1 MRPRATIA
9 IVSLTVLLAGCGGWR
24 RIPETESAPRL
35 SMEKPVRVRLRDG
48 SVLLIDQPRVVGD
61 SLIGNLGPTH
71 ERTAVALSAVQSLDE
86 RSVSVLRTAGVVALV
101 YVGATIVALFLLL
114 SALGG

>member
-1 MRPRATIA
+1 MRPRTTIA
-9 IVSLTVLLAGCGGWR
+9 IVSVTVLLAGCAGWR
-24 RIPETESAPRL
+24 RLPETEIAPRL
-35 SMEKPVRVRLRDG
+35 STERPVRVQLRDG
-48 SVLLIDQPRVVGD
+48 SVLVLDQPRVVGD

-101 YVGATIVALFLLL
+101 YVGAAIVGLFLLL
-114 SALGG
+114 SSLGG